1 MEIEETFHLI
11 GVAVAFPILVEE
23 ADRPIE
29 RVDHDPGRLASLG
42 WLERWI
48 ETANE
53 IVRVIH
59 AIGAEHEIETRCAD
73 QIESRNIVTCPEHT
87 ANGHVVALLLTESVH
102 QGFWR
107 AGAS

>member
-11 GVAVAFPILVEE
+11 GVGVAFPILVEE

-29 RVDHDPGRLASLG
+29 RVDHDPGRLTSLG
-42 WLERWI
+42 GLESWI
-48 ETANE
+48 QTTNE
-53 IVRVIH
+53 IVRIIH